1 MCLFSH
7 DVSEGNL
14 TEQVKLLSQPPP
26 INSTATLIICGHT
39 WSQRGLWYATNREG
53 KVTLSDVGKSPF
65 SCLGRCFCSA
75 QREAVGRTE
84 TDWRNWTESRGGGAV
99 QPEAFHGYTGMSP
112 GNKHINVQFSLGQEQ
127 KWALNTHA
135 QSKEKHVFNQASSIC
150 QRRVCTYTWP
160 NTPLHRSCH
169 WKNR

>member
-1 MCLFSH
+1 M
-7 DVSEGNL
+7 
-14 TEQVKLLSQPPP
+14 
-26 INSTATLIICGHT
+26 
-39 WSQRGLWYATNREG
+39 
-53 KVTLSDVGKSPF
+53 TLSDVGKSPF
-65 SCLGRCFCSA
+65 PALAGASAPHKEKQSAALKMTGGTEQKTGGRW
-75 QREAVGRTE
+75 G
-84 TDWRNWTESRGGGAV
+84 GGGAV
-99 QPEAFHGYTGMSP
+99 QPETFHGYTGMSP